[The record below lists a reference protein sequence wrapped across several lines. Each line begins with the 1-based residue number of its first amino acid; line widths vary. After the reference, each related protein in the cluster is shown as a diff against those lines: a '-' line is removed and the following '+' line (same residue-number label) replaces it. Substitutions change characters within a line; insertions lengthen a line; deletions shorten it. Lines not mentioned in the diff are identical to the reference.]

1 MPPVQKAFQIASI
14 CCLISP
20 VSMVGEGGALPWGVD
35 VIVEQIDGMAEQR
48 LAARRG
54 GWVEEGV

>member
-20 VSMVGEGGALPWGVD
+20 VSMVFTG
-35 VIVEQIDGMAEQR
+35 
-48 LAARRG
+48 G
-54 GWVEEGV
+54 GWGYEIADWKSVWKREASASVATRLGQAATN